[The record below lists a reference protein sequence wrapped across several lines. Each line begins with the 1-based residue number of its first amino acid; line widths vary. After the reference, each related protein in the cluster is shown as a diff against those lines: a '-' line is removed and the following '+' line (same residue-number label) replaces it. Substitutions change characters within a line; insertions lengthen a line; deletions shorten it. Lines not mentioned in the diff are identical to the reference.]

1 MYSNESQLDNSVSQ
15 SSGIEN
21 YILESME
28 ATNMKFICK
37 VCNEGFQ
44 TSDDVKQHIMQAH
57 DNSKR
62 KRDNND
68 ESTNILPK
76 KPLLMPENSDSQAE
90 DSLADTDA
98 FCINLLG
105 DVNVSEEATFI
116 DISFTNE
123 NAVLHS
129 TLNIEES
136 NSFNEGNDILTLRTK
151 LMSLEVDLKNKA
163 IVINEKKN
171 ELSVAKSDIKDCNE
185 MINSQRENLEIALAK
200 IKI

>member
-1 MYSNESQLDNSVSQ
+1 
-15 SSGIEN
+15 
-21 YILESME
+21 
-28 ATNMKFICK
+28 
-37 VCNEGFQ
+37 
-44 TSDDVKQHIMQAH
+44 
-57 DNSKR
+57 
-62 KRDNND
+62 
-68 ESTNILPK
+68 
-76 KPLLMPENSDSQAE
+76 MPENSDSQDE

-98 FCINLLG
+98 FCINLLR
-105 DVNVSEEATFI
+105 DVNVSKEATFI